1 MRITF
6 LGTTAAVP
14 TRERNHTSIALH
26 YMNEIILLDCG
37 EGTQNQMVKA
47 KVSFMKIKKIFI
59 THFHGDHFLGLP
71 GLIQTMSLNDRSE
84 PLYIYGPKGID
95 YLVEIVKSLG
105 AYDLNF
111 EIIPV
116 EIKNN
121 FKIEE
126 KHYTIKCVEVE
137 HNIETYG
144 IIFEEKK
151 GREFLLE
158 KALALGLKPSP
169 LFKKLQ
175 EGKEVIVNGRVIKPD
190 DVLGEQKKGFKVV
203 YSSDTRPCRAIE
215 ENCKDAVLIHDST
228 FDDTLKEDAKEKKH
242 STCVEAAEIAKRGGA
257 KELYLTHISPRYK
270 DDSILAEQARKIF
283 ENVHVAKDLMQ
294 VELSLRKPSRIYI
307 IR

>member
-14 TRERNHTSIALH
+14 TRERNHSAVALH

-37 EGTQNQMVKA
+37 EGTQNQMIKA

-71 GLIQTMSLNDRSE
+71 GLIQTMSLNERTE
-84 PLYIYGPKGID
+84 PLYIYGPRGID
-95 YLVEIVKSLG
+95 YLVEVVKSLG

-126 KHYTIKCVEVE
+126 KNYIIKCVEVD

-151 GREFLLE
+151 GRKFLLE
-158 KALALGLKPSP
+158 KALSLGLKPSP

-175 EGKEVIVNGRVIKPD
+175 EGEEVVVNGRVIKPD
-190 DVLGEQKKGFKVV
+190 DVLGEKKKGFKVV

-215 ENCKDAVLIHDST
+215 ENCRDAILIHDST
-228 FDDTLKEDAKEKKH
+228 FDATLKKDAEEKKH
-242 STCVEAAEIAKRGGA
+242 STCEEAAEVAKRGRA
-257 KELYLTHISPRYK
+257 RELYLTHISPRYK
-270 DDSILAEQARKIF
+270 DDKILVEQARKVF
-283 ENVHVAKDLMQ
+283 EKTYVARDLMQ
-294 VELSLRKPSRIYI
+294 VELSLKRDSRITYL
-307 IR
+307 